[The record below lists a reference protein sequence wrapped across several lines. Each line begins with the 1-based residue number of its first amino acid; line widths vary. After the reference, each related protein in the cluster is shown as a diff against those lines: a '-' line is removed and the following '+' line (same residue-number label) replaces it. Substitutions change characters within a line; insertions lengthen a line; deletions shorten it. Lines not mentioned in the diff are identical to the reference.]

1 MPPTRLLHALHAM
14 SAAAAAAAAPIPL
27 PKDHI
32 LVLRTTTRAHSSHSE
47 NHSTIAFRSY
57 EAASKYLL
65 ECFKE
70 GYEGYEAWQDVDEEM
85 EDGDPDYETIEQ
97 LRARMTPEKLK
108 DFCEKGIF
116 GDPLFAPF
124 SESWRAAL
132 YEMNLDLVELQ

>member
-1 MPPTRLLHALHAM
+1 M
-14 SAAAAAAAAPIPL
+14 SAAAPTAIPL

-47 NHSTIAFRSY
+47 NHSTNAFRSY

-65 ECFKE
+65 GCFKE
-70 GYEGYEAWQDVDEEM
+70 GYEAFEAWQDVDEER

-108 DFCEKGIF
+108 DFCEKNHF

-124 SESWRAAL
+124 SEEWGAAL
-132 YEMNLDLVELQ
+132 YELSLDLVELE